1 MSLLFVIK
9 GNKSIFVMTTTKRYN
24 EFTDFLKIYF
34 PFKTQKISVNA
45 GFTCPNRDGN
55 KATGGCTY
63 CNNHSFSPEYTHKIK
78 TVTQQLSEGVEFFGK
93 KYPEMSFLAYFQSY
107 TNTYSDVAKL
117 RSLYEEALRV
127 DKVVGLVIS
136 TRPDCLGDDV
146 LDLLE
151 EISKKTF
158 LLLEF
163 GVESTI
169 DASLDYINRAHTYA
183 ESVDAITRS
192 AARGINVGAH
202 LILGL
207 PGESREQIL
216 SHAEKLSQLPLKTVK
231 MHQLQLHKH
240 TKMLQQYDEQ
250 PEMFH
255 FFAQDEYIELAIDF
269 AERLNPAFCIERFVS
284 QAPKDLLILPKWGT
298 KNADFIH
305 KLNKRMDER
314 DARQGRLYVAK

>member
-1 MSLLFVIK
+1 MKTI
-9 GNKSIFVMTTTKRYN
+9 KRYN
-24 EFTDFLKIYF
+24 EFTDFLKLHF
-34 PFKTQKISVNA
+34 LFKTQKISVNA

-55 KATGGCTY
+55 RASGGCTY
-63 CNNHSFSPEYTHKIK
+63 CNNHSFSPEYTHKVK
-78 TVTQQLSEGVEFFGK
+78 TVTQQLSEGVEFFSK
-93 KYPEMSFLAYFQSY
+93 KYPEMYFLAYFQSY
-107 TNTYSDVAKL
+107 TNTYADVTHL
-117 RSLYEEALRV
+117 RSLYDEALKV

-169 DASLDYINRAHTYA
+169 DASLDYINRAHSYA
-183 ESVDAITRS
+183 ESVDAIMRS

-216 SHAEKLSQLPLKTVK
+216 SHAVEISKLPLKTVK

-240 TKMLQQYDEQ
+240 TKMLQQFQEQ

-255 FFAQDEYIELAIDF
+255 FFSQDEYIELAIDF
-269 AERLNPAFCIERFVS
+269 AERLNPNLVIERFVS

-298 KNADFIH
+298 KNAEFIH
-305 KLNKRMDER
+305 KLDKRMEER
-314 DARQGRLYVAK
+314 DARQGRLFVSAD

>member
-1 MSLLFVIK
+1 M
-9 GNKSIFVMTTTKRYN
+9 NKIKRYN
-24 EFTDFLKIYF
+24 EFTDFLKLYF

-45 GFTCPNRDGN
+45 GFTCPNRDGK
-55 KATGGCTY
+55 KANGGCTY
-63 CNNHSFSPEYTHKIK
+63 CNNHTFSPEYTHKIK
-78 TVTQQLSEGVEFFGK
+78 TVTQQLSEGVDFFSR
-93 KYPEMSFLAYFQSY
+93 KYPEMHYLAYFQSY
-107 TNTYSDVAKL
+107 TNTYSDVEHL
-117 RSLYEEALRV
+117 RNLYEEALRV

-136 TRPDCLGDDV
+136 TRPDCLDNDV

-192 AARGINVGAH
+192 AARGIHVGAH

-216 SHAEKLSQLPLKTVK
+216 SHAVEISKLPLRTVK
-231 MHQLQLHKH
+231 MHQLQLHKN
-240 TKMLQQYDEQ
+240 TKMLQQYNEQ

-255 FFAQDEYIELAIDF
+255 FFELEEYIELAIDF
-269 AERLNPAFCIERFVS
+269 AERLNPSLFIERFVS

-314 DARQGRLYVAK
+314 NAHQGNLFKL